1 MQESALSNAH
11 NEPVSSRKCSINVG
25 GECEMLHFCVS
36 EHNVAHCAERED
48 EIWMKRKR
56 GEATRT
62 DIIWRTVSLPALIQC
77 D

>member
-1 MQESALSNAH
+1 
-11 NEPVSSRKCSINVG
+11 
-25 GECEMLHFCVS
+25 MLHFCVS

-48 EIWMKRKR
+48 AIWMKRKR
-56 GEATRT
+56 DEATRT